1 MQYDEE
7 RKLASELRLQRSR
20 VLDQLRFLN
29 EQSELLLRQINHLE
43 SRRRISTMP
52 RNILG
57 QSTKKGA

>member
-7 RKLASELRLQRSR
+7 RKLASELRLQRSS
-20 VLDQLRFLN
+20 VLEQLRLLK

-43 SRRRISTMP
+43 GRRRISTMP

-57 QSTKKGA
+57 RTKKGA